1 MLVAMIR
8 KRLSLLAATGGA
20 ITLYFR
26 YLRERHMTWGATR
39 AEAIGPLPG
48 DELLPYANV
57 FATRAVEIDA
67 PPPEIWP
74 WLVKRVPVDDLNV
87 GSELRISGYT
97 MRAEI
102 VDPDKTLAFRS
113 VDDKWAWSLELVPVN
128 GHTRLVSRNRFD
140 SARWTAKDRVNY
152 AVMEPGSWVKERKM
166 LLEIKRRAE
175 SKVSD
180 TAPQPEATQH
190 P

>member
-1 MLVAMIR
+1 MLAAMIR

-67 PPPEIWP
+67 SPSAIWP
-74 WLVKRVPVDDLNV
+74 WLIRRAPVHDLKV

-113 VDDKWAWSLELVPVN
+113 IDDKWAWSLELVPLN

-140 SARWTAKDRVNY
+140 SSRWTAKDRVNY
-152 AVMEPGSWVKERKM
+152 VVMEPGSWVKERKM
-166 LLEIKRRAE
+166 LLEIKRLAE

-180 TAPQPEATQH
+180 TASEPESTH
-190 P
+190 RS